1 MRINSN
7 KTRRRTTVVL
17 SIVFVALCVTAVI
30 AMSTKKQSTIKTV
43 SMESLIEEGN
53 AVVRD
58 DLSSFYRFIELPW
71 GKYVMLDEKPESV
84 PYIMFVISTA
94 LETDKVDQY
103 KEMEYVVTK
112 EKWIRFYDYEN
123 DQGTIS
129 ISESH
134 HVDGCFCP
142 GIKPPKP
149 KDKVFVA
156 LNREE

>member
-1 MRINSN
+1 MRVNN
-7 KTRRRTTVVL
+7 KARRGTTVML
-17 SIVFVALCVTAVI
+17 SIVFVAFCVI
-30 AMSTKKQSTIKTV
+30 AAMFTKKQSAVKTV
-43 SMESLIEEGN
+43 SMASLIEDGS

-71 GKYVMLDEKPESV
+71 GKYVILDEKPEAV
-84 PYIMFVISTA
+84 PYVMFVISTA
-94 LETDKVDQY
+94 LEIDKVDQY

-123 DQGTIS
+123 DQGIIS

-134 HVDGCFCP
+134 HVDGCVCP

-149 KDKVFVA
+149 NDKVFVA
-156 LNREE
+156 FNREE